1 MTARSVITYL
11 GLLTFSLVV
20 ACNSNRNT
28 PKVAPPAPK
37 PDTLTDYLPM
47 IIAMDTLAAADVR
60 LQVALQDS
68 LLRPLGDSTLNPW
81 YHYFRG
87 RKFSHEKLRDSA
99 IAEFTKMQGNHADDD
114 IELLRRYSLLEQG
127 IGNGVTVEAAV
138 MNQILAGM
146 KTAEKVHSRIT
157 YRYYDLMARAYYQN
171 RNANEA
177 LEYAERYYNS
187 HPYKLHPVVMQRHY
201 DISFLLASRVNDFDK
216 MMFYNVQAR
225 TLAHRIKD
233 SMAIA
238 RTYDNE
244 AQIYVRQGQNDKA
257 LAASRIYFNYLE
269 RTNNL
274 TDIALNNFATSF
286 IHNNQVD
293 SAIHYYKE
301 AIELG
306 RKNPNGKQ
314 NSIYFKGLIYA
325 YRLKGDYKKALEVAE
340 ATYEIEINT
349 LKEIEAVRFAEIH
362 EKYEA
367 EKKDRN
373 IAELS
378 SRNVLNEKVIRQQR
392 WSLILALV
400 VFLAVLSIFY
410 FIHRQ
415 YRLEGKNRL
424 LQSENKRLSMEQK
437 LLQVQLNPHFVF
449 NSIANLQSLVASG
462 DTRDSVRYLS
472 AFSGLLRNI
481 LEQSRKDFIGL
492 DEEITTLDNYL
503 QLQQMRFYGLFDYK
517 IEVGGEIY
525 PESIL
530 IPPMLIQPFVENA
543 IEHGFRNIDYKGIL
557 TIVFKGENEQLH
569 IIVEDNGN
577 GLGAKEPGEQ
587 KKQSLAS
594 IILKERLEVLFKS
607 QGQDAYYHIED
618 KKDQDSRGVKVTIV
632 IPQIKD

>member
-1 MTARSVITYL
+1 MAVRSLIAYL
-11 GLLTFSLVV
+11 GLIMVCFGV
-20 ACNSNRNT
+20 ACKNH
-28 PKVAPPAPK
+28 KPAPQALQQPK
-37 PDTLTDYLPM
+37 AAPTTNYLPLV
-47 IIAMDTLAAADVR
+47 IGMDTLSIADIKKS
-60 LQVALQDS
+60 VARQDS
-68 LLRPLGDSTLNPW
+68 LLRYLGDSTLNPW

-87 RKFSHEKLRDSA
+87 RRLSHLKLRDSA
-99 IAEFTKMQGNHADDD
+99 IAEFSKMQGAHADDE
-114 IELLRRYSLLEQG
+114 IELLRRYSILEQG
-127 IGNGVTVEAAV
+127 IGGGVTVDAAI
-138 MNQILAGM
+138 MNQILNGM
-146 KTAEKVHSRIT
+146 KTAEKVHSQQN

-171 RNANEA
+171 HNINES
-177 LEYAERYYNS
+177 LEYTGRYYNS
-187 HPYKLHPVVMQRHY
+187 HPFKTHPVVMQRHY
-201 DISFLLASRVNDFDK
+201 DISFLLASQLNDFDK
-216 MMFYNVQAR
+216 MMFYNAQAR

-244 AQIYVRQGQNDKA
+244 AQIYVRQGKNDKA
-257 LAASRIYFNYLE
+257 LAASRAFFNYLLE
-269 RTNNL
+269 NNSVSDIAYNNL
-274 TDIALNNFATSF
+274 ATTF
-286 IHNNQVD
+286 MHNNMVD
-293 SAIHYYKE
+293 SAIRYYQE

-306 RKNPNGKQ
+306 RKNPDGKQ
-314 NSIYFKGLIYA
+314 NSVYFKGLIKA
-325 YRLKGDYKKALEVAE
+325 YRVKGDYKKALQVAE
-340 ATYEIEINT
+340 ATYDIEINT

-362 EKYEA
+362 EKYET

-378 SRNVLNEKVIRQQR
+378 NRNLLNEKIIKQQR
-392 WSLILALV
+392 WTLILALV

-424 LQSENKRLSMEQK
+424 LQSENKRLVMEQK
-437 LLQVQLNPHFVF
+437 LLQVQLNPHFIF

-462 DTRDSVRYLS
+462 DTKDSVRYLS

-492 DEEITTLDNYL
+492 DEEITTLRNYL

-517 IEVGGEIY
+517 IETGEEIY
-525 PESIL
+525 PENIL

-557 TIVFKGENEQLH
+557 TIVFKGENDQLH
-569 IIVEDNGN
+569 IIVDDNGN
-577 GLGAKEPGEQ
+577 GIGSKEPGEQ

-594 IILKERLEVLFKS
+594 IILKERLDVLFKS
-607 QGQDAYYHIED
+607 QGQEAYYNIED
-618 KKDQDSRGVKVTIV
+618 KKDGNGRGVKVVIV